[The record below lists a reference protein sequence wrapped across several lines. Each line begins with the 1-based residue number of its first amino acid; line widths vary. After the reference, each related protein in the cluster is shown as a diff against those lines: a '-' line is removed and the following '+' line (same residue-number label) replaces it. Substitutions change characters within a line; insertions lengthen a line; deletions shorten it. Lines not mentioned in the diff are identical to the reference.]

1 MIPKVRLIMG
11 YDEFNTQLMKLKKEF
26 KLSTGKDLIL
36 ISDLERL
43 LDRKLARP
51 KKTGLK
57 SLKGLNL

>member
-1 MIPKVRLIMG
+1 MG